1 MEDFRI
7 LAINPGSTSTKIAV
21 YQNTNPVFVKNIT
34 HASEEIARFEHIADQ
49 FHFRKEIIYKELE
62 EAEIQIDMIRA
73 VVGRGGMLK
82 PIPSGVYLVNE
93 AMKRDLHER
102 PIKEHA
108 SNLGGLIADE
118 IARSLPNAKAYIADP
133 VVVDE
138 LDDIARVSGHPLF
151 KRISIF
157 HALNQKSIA
166 RQHARSK
173 IGRAHV

>member
-21 YQNTNPVFVKNIT
+21 YQNMNPIFVKNIT
-34 HASEEIARFEHIADQ
+34 HPSEQIAQFEHVADQ

-62 EAEIQIDMIRA
+62 EAEIQLDKIQA

-82 PIPSGVYLVNE
+82 PISSGVYQVNE
-93 AMKRDLHER
+93 AMKTDLHEH

-108 SNLGGLIADE
+108 SNLGGLIADD
-118 IARSLPNAKAYIADP
+118 IASSLPNAKAYIADP

-138 LDDIARVSGHPLF
+138 LDEIARGMQNLDRTDLT
-151 KRISIF
+151 RIF
-157 HALNQKSIA
+157 
-166 RQHARSK
+166 
-173 IGRAHV
+173 